1 MGFDAHHGLGVFA
14 VDAEGD
20 GHAAAAVQGV
30 REIEFIDLSD
40 ELKVFERLRRRNAV
54 GDEESTEPSFRP
66 SCFRNRDYRYR
77 WL

>member
-30 REIEFIDLSD
+30 REIEFI
-40 ELKVFERLRRRNAV
+40 LKTAV
-54 GDEESTEPSFRP
+54 SLPRVA
-66 SCFRNRDYRYR
+66 
-77 WL
+77 